1 MHQAIT
7 DLAKRR
13 VGALIVI
20 EQRTGLGD
28 IINTGTLIE
37 GRISA
42 PLIENIFEP
51 NTPLHDGAM
60 IIRNNEICPW
70 WRI

>member
-37 GRISA
+37 GRFP
-42 PLIENIFEP
+42 PL
-51 NTPLHDGAM
+51 L
-60 IIRNNEICPW
+60 
-70 WRI
+70 